1 MGAGAST
8 SSTEVTEAVSKASP
22 EDLTAAMAALSDE
35 QKAKLKA
42 ALGGDTTELAEKS
55 ESPMP
60 VVKPAGPS
68 LLDQLNMMA
77 GLAGD
82 TAAANAAKSEEIK
95 KATTRQRRKSRDL
108 EQEVFGMHITDKE
121 KLKKI
126 FDQIDKDGSGE
137 LDVGE
142 LRTALEK
149 TKPGETI
156 TDLQVSRRINKYDAD
171 GNGTLSFPEYE
182 AMLKNWE
189 TDDAQFEQEAEKMQ
203 SVFEAIDL
211 DKSGNIDKNE
221 LLAALKMI
229 DKVATAEQVEKR
241 INKYDVDKDGQVNF
255 EEFEKMLSHWGQD
268 EALFKTSS

>member
-1 MGAGAST
+1 
-8 SSTEVTEAVSKASP
+8 
-22 EDLTAAMAALSDE
+22 
-35 QKAKLKA
+35 
-42 ALGGDTTELAEKS
+42 
-55 ESPMP
+55 
-60 VVKPAGPS
+60 
-68 LLDQLNMMA
+68 
-77 GLAGD
+77 
-82 TAAANAAKSEEIK
+82 
-95 KATTRQRRKSRDL
+95 
-108 EQEVFGMHITDKE
+108 MHITDKE

-229 DKVATAEQVEKR
+229 DKVATEEQVEKR
-241 INKYDVDKDGQVNF
+241 INKYDVDKDGQVRRRAARPWLRSGLLGAARVPPFLCPLPLLFDSWLILCMRTQVNF